1 MSAPPTPHAP
11 AAEARAALVAAAAV
25 LCAVGAVALFSA
37 TAPLALDRAVPP
49 HFVRHLGALAFGAA
63 LAVAAA
69 RVPLRFWHAVA
80 LPGWGVCL
88 VALAATSV
96 LGVSGGGARRWL
108 SVPGLGVAFQPA
120 EIAKLST
127 LLAVAALLA
136 RRDGH
141 SEVPGRRFVVA
152 FGLAGVPAI
161 LCLLQPDFGSAVLL
175 VTLTGLV
182 LFVAGAPLPA
192 LLGPAALGAAGVGI
206 YTAFHGYAL
215 RRWVGFLDPWARAS
229 TEGFQLVQSFV
240 AFGRGGLFGV
250 GPGNGRQKLFYL
262 PEAHSDFILSVVA
275 EELGLVGVL
284 VVLGAFVALAIAGL
298 RIALASRQRFA
309 LLLAFSMTALLVVP
323 AGLNAAVVMGLV
335 PTKGLT
341 LPFLSYGRTS
351 LIVCC
356 VALGILLG
364 VARQAGAAP
373 RRPDALGSRP

>member
-1 MSAPPTPHAP
+1 
-11 AAEARAALVAAAAV
+11 
-25 LCAVGAVALFSA
+25 
-37 TAPLALDRAVPP
+37 VPP
-49 HFVRHLGALAFGAA
+49 RRSRSTGRFRRTSCGTWPRSRWALC
-63 LAVAAA
+63 LA
-69 RVPLRFWHAVA
+69 
-80 LPGWGVCL
+80 
-88 VALAATSV
+88 ALAATSV

-108 SVPGLGVAFQPA
+108 AVPGVGVAFQPA
-120 EIAKLST
+120 EIAKLAT
-127 LLAVAALLA
+127 LLAVAAVLA

-141 SEVPGRRFVVA
+141 SEVPSRRFLLA
-152 FGLAGVPAI
+152 FGLAGVPAA

-175 VTLTGLV
+175 VALTGLV
-182 LFVAGAPLPA
+182 LFVAGAPLTA
-192 LLGPAALGAAGVGI
+192 LVGPAALGAAGVAV

-309 LLLAFSMTALLVVP
+309 LLLGFAMTALLVVP

-351 LIVCC
+351 LVVSCL
-356 VALGILLG
+356 ALGILLG
-364 VARQAGAAP
+364 VARQAGAAS
-373 RRPDALGSRP
+373 RRPDALGGPS